1 MTTLSTSFQNLA
13 RAVSAYASEEYT
25 DARRLTGTE
34 LIGTDA
40 RISTNDEDFYGTIR
54 WDKPLG
60 TLSYV
65 DPSTGADT
73 AYAASGGTVINY
85 ATQDDTKGNT
95 TNFATDVAQY
105 IKSVRTHG
113 ASDYMVTQV
122 ITQRDGAIAK
132 IARDFGVTRARD
144 EDASIFS
151 ILNGVINSEVAVS
164 SVSATAA
171 NKYGQAL
178 TTAGL
183 LNSAAGFYYDLN
195 SSAGANST
203 AGAKKLIDT
212 TLRGGNAANALWKA
226 AAAGYGDVEPDYF
239 YLVIDPLTYAD
250 MRSANLLD
258 LTDRVTDGNIEFD
271 TILNGKF
278 RLIVTRN
285 TALSGKN
292 LLGTQGTT
300 QPVNAGSVRTSL
312 LMLPA
317 SISMQPIA
325 VPNPVAFN
333 QYEEFGSGSG
343 KRFAWYRW
351 GYVMHP
357 VGYSWSG
364 SVTGFAKNG
373 ADGATIGTAASSS
386 YSNSFNWT
394 RKVVSVAELGIFP
407 IFHA

>member
-60 TLSYV
+60 TLAYV

-73 AYAASGGTVINY
+73 PYSATGSTIINY
-85 ATQDDTKGNT
+85 ATQDDVKGNT

-144 EDASIFS
+144 EDAAIFS
-151 ILNGVINSEVAVS
+151 ILNGVINAEVKVAA
-164 SVSATAA
+164 SATS
-171 NKYGQAL
+171 YGQAL

-183 LNSAAGFYYDLN
+183 LNSATGFYFDLN
-195 SSAGANST
+195 SAPGANGV
-203 AGAKKLIDT
+203 AGTKKLIDT
-212 TLRGGNAANALWKA
+212 TLRGGNAANALWRA

-292 LLGTQGTT
+292 ALGTQGTT
-300 QPVNAGSVRTSL
+300 QPINAGSVRTSL
-312 LMLPA
+312 LMLPG

-357 VGYSWSG
+357 VGYSWTG
-364 SVTGFAKNG
+364 AVTGFGKNG
-373 ADGATIGTAASSS
+373 VAANNTSIAGTADSA
-386 YSNSFNWT
+386 YNNAANWT